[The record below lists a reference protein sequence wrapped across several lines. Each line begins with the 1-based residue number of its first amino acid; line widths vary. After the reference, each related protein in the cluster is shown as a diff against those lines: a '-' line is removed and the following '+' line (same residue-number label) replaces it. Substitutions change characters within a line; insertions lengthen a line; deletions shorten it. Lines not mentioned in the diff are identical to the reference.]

1 MDVVDSERVNIT
13 WFIAA
18 SNIVDI
24 PKVTSLRK

>member
-18 SNIVDI
+18 SSTVHISKI
-24 PKVTSLRK
+24 TSLRK